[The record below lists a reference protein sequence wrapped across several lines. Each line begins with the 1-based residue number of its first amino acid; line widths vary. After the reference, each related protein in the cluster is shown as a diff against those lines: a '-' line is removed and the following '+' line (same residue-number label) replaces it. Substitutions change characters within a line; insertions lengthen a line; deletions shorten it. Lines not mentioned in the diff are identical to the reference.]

1 MSTRAVEPTLT
12 PLETLLQENK
22 LLKET
27 IAESSEAVGA
37 LETAL
42 ETAGVAVPAAHA
54 AFGATPAPEDFWSP
68 AVELPAGA
76 GAFIEEY
83 GAIRCRGGMGWPGG
97 WFRSGQ
103 PGMPI
108 GWGHLPPCPRRLM
121 PIDGAPRSRRCV
133 HASFCFCWL
142 HIMVWYITSL

>member
-12 PLETLLQENK
+12 PLEILLEENK

-27 IAESSEAVGA
+27 IAETSESVGA

-54 AFGATPAPEDFWSP
+54 AFGTTPAPEDFWSP

-83 GAIRCRGGMGWPGG
+83 GAIRCRGEMGWGGAGRGGAGLGGGMG
-97 WFRSGQ
+97 
-103 PGMPI
+103 
-108 GWGHLPPCPRRLM
+108 
-121 PIDGAPRSRRCV
+121 
-133 HASFCFCWL
+133 
-142 HIMVWYITSL
+142 